1 MDSELLCWTTTSLHL
16 VRRIFCF
23 IDIINVTERLIFSI
37 YDVIFTGGYSGKDKS
52 TLREILQYNRARNT
66 WEEVGQ
72 MKGASSDHA
81 LGVLADVSQ
90 LCP

>member
-1 MDSELLCWTTTSLHL
+1 M
-16 VRRIFCF
+16 
-23 IDIINVTERLIFSI
+23 INITEHLIFS
-37 YDVIFTGGYSGKDKS
+37 YNNVTFTGGYSGKDKS